1 MEDRVVLPAGL
12 TSAAPAPRT
21 PPRTW
26 EELFPRRPKPA
37 DAPYGFLSARG
48 EPVPSTQPRLLHLAR
63 TRALPSLV
71 WTPETA
77 EMVPPWEVP
86 YLLEVMRA
94 PVVEKAR
101 RELGIVQVVLM
112 VFGVLA
118 ALLLAGAG
126 PWTLLIIA
134 PIAAL
139 LGLLAWLV
147 RRRVKQAERLDADDV
162 RQGFDAVMEQQAE
175 AAIPVPATRR
185 VALSLIAVGICQLL
199 MKDASIEA
207 GGVSRQAVAAGEW
220 WRLLTA
226 PVLHGG
232 ILHFWMNYG
241 ALESL
246 GRTMETR
253 GVRAYVPLVFVAAA
267 LAGGLCSIL
276 LPPESLSVGAS
287 AGLMGMFG
295 FLGVMAWRRKE
306 HLPEGFLRALMI
318 NVAVI
323 ALIGGIAY
331 RFIDNAAHA
340 GGLAAGALIGLVAIP
355 HGYAEWVETP
365 ALVRAGWAA
374 QGVIFISAALA
385 IALTLLAAFG

>member
-1 MEDRVVLPAGL
+1 MEDRVMMPGV
-12 TSAAPAPRT
+12 T
-21 PPRTW
+21 PVPKPEPRTW
-26 EELFPRRPKPA
+26 EEMFPRRPKPA
-37 DAPYGFLSARG
+37 DAPYGFLSMRG
-48 EPVPSTQPRLLHLAR
+48 EPAPSTRERLLHLAR

-71 WTPETA
+71 WTPETV

-94 PVVEKAR
+94 PILQKAR
-101 RELGIVQVVLM
+101 REFRTVRTVLV

-118 ALLLAGAG
+118 ALLLVGAG
-126 PWTLLIIA
+126 PWTLLIIG
-134 PIAAL
+134 PIGAL
-139 LGLLAWLV
+139 LGLLAWSV
-147 RRRVKQAERLDADDV
+147 RRRVAMAERLGPDV
-162 RQGFDAVMEQQAE
+162 FRQGFDAVVEERAE

-185 VALSLIAVGICQLL
+185 VALSLVAVGVCQLL
-199 MKDASIEA
+199 MKDASIQA
-207 GGVSRQAVAAGEW
+207 GGVSREAVVAGEW

-267 LAGGLCSIL
+267 LAGGVCSIL

-287 AGLMGMFG
+287 GGLMGMFG
-295 FLGVMAWRRKE
+295 FLGVMAWRRKK
-306 HLPEGFLRALMI
+306 HLPQGFLRALMI
-318 NVAVI
+318 NVGII
-323 ALIGGIAY
+323 ALMGVVAY

-340 GGLAAGALIGLVAIP
+340 GGLLAGVLMGLAAVP
-355 HGYAEWVETP
+355 HGDAAWVETR
-365 ALVRAGWAA
+365 ALARAGWVA
-374 QGVIFISAALA
+374 QGVIFASAALA
-385 IALTLLAAFG
+385 IVLTLLTAFG